1 MTKKQHRYK
10 EMELSMTVLLIAN
23 TVVFLLY
30 LVVAACGILWLKVIS
45 AIFAIL
51 LSGLCLIFLYLVKEL
66 LRSRSLWLTAGFFG
80 IFLCTIVSLLTGFP

>member
-1 MTKKQHRYK
+1 MKAPRSRYK
-10 EMELSMTVLLIAN
+10 EMELNMTILLIAAA
-23 TVVFLLY
+23 VVFVLY
-30 LVVAACGILWLKVIS
+30 LIVAGYGIIWLKVVT

-80 IFLCTIVSLLTGFP
+80 IFLCTLVSLLTGFP